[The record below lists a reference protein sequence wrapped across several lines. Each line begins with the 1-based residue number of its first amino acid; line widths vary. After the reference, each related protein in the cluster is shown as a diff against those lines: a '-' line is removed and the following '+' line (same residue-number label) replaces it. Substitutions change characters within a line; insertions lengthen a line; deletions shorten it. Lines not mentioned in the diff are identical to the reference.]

1 MLTRLLCLA
10 VGALLLTPAA
20 ASAGLFRVEGTMIIY
35 DGEPG
40 VDQISAFETPTS
52 IRFTRFGG
60 VSLGGQLPCIITQ
73 ESVDCPKQFITAV
86 KLSLGDGDD
95 VVSVSPNLRMTAILD
110 GGPGNDGLFG
120 GGGIDVF
127 DGGSGNDNLISR
139 DGRVEEANCGTGHDT
154 AISDDNDVRASCEE
168 VESDADL
175 DGVRRPADCDDTKP
189 GIRPGATDIPDN
201 GIDEDCQGGDAT
213 ILDRDRDG
221 FPRPQDCDDA
231 NAAIR
236 PGAREL
242 RGNDVDEN
250 CDTRIEPFPPLPG
263 SVGHAWVAAGS
274 GTRNVQLVARRFPRG
289 TAIELRCSG
298 SPCPF
303 RRVRRSVRRGTV
315 NLHGPFGRRTLG
327 KRARLELRFTL
338 PGRVGRVMRLRM
350 PRPALPDV
358 DFLCMPPGG
367 APRDC

>member
-10 VGALLLTPAA
+10 VGILLLTPGV
-20 ASAGLFRVEGTMIIY
+20 ASAGLFHIEGSTIVY

-40 VDQISAFETPTS
+40 VDQISGFETPTS

-60 VSLGGQLPCIITQ
+60 VSLGGQLPCIVTQ
-73 ESVDCPKQFITAV
+73 ESVDCPKDSITTV
-86 KLSLGDGDD
+86 RINLGGDDD
-95 VVSVSPNLRMTAILD
+95 VVSISPSLRLTAILD

-120 GGGIDVF
+120 GGGVDIF
-127 DGGSGNDNLISR
+127 DGGSGNDNVISR
-139 DGRVEEANCGTGHDT
+139 DTRAEEVNCGTGHDT
-154 AISDDNDVRASCEE
+154 AISDDNDRRDSCEE

-175 DGVRRPADCDDTKP
+175 DGVRRPADCDDTKQE
-189 GIRPGATDIPDN
+189 IHPGAIDVPDN
-201 GIDEDCQGGDAT
+201 GIDEDCSNGDAT
-213 ILDRDRDG
+213 IVDRDRDG
-221 FPRPQDCDDA
+221 VPRPQDCDDS

-236 PGAREL
+236 PGAREI

-263 SVGHAWVAAGS
+263 SVGHAWQSVGS
-274 GTRNVQLVARRFPRG
+274 RTRNLQLVARKFPRG
-289 TAIELRCSG
+289 TTIELRCSG

-303 RRVRRSVRRGTV
+303 RTVKRSVKRGSV
-315 NLHGPFGRRTLG
+315 NLHGPFGRRTFG
-327 KRARLELRFTL
+327 SRVRLELRFTL
-338 PGRVGRVMRLRM
+338 AGRVGRVMRLRM

-358 DFLCMPPGG
+358 DFLCMPPGA

>member
-10 VGALLLTPAA
+10 VLALLLTPAT
-20 ASAGLFRVEGTMIIY
+20 ASAGLFRVEGTQIIY

-60 VSLGGQLPCIITQ
+60 VSLGGQDPCVITQ

-95 VVSVSPNLRMTAILD
+95 VVSVSPSLRLTAILD

-120 GGGIDVF
+120 GGGIDIF

-139 DGRVEEANCGTGHDT
+139 DQRPEEVNCGTGRDT
-154 AISDDNDVRASCEE
+154 AISDDVDTRPSCEE

-189 GIRPGATDIPDN
+189 QIKPGVTDIPDN
-201 GIDEDCQGGDAT
+201 GIDEDCSGADAT

-221 FPRPQDCDDA
+221 VPRPQDCDDA

-263 SVGHAWVAAGS
+263 SVGHAWVAVGS
-274 GTRNVQLVARRFPRG
+274 RTRNVQLVARRFPRG

-303 RRVRRSVRRGTV
+303 RRVRRTVRRGSV

-327 KRARLELRFTL
+327 KRARLELRFTF
-338 PGRVGRVMRLRM
+338 PSRVGRVMRLRM
-350 PRPALPDV
+350 SRPALPDV